1 MRDRWDGHVA
11 GDSSDH
17 VRDTRRRAL
26 SFLFISR
33 MRWRWCEPIALSGS
47 LMHIDAASKKRAARA
62 SLSDIEGGGFVTT
75 GGPDSAYWYHQ
86 HSQWARTSAFKPW
99 SPVLLKER
107 MAAGKLPLGEQLL
120 AGLPPL
126 PVYLKH
132 K

>member
-1 MRDRWDGHVA
+1 MAAVVVQCHGRPRPLAQARVFGFPRFVFAAAAHA
-11 GDSSDH
+11 
-17 VRDTRRRAL
+17 T
-26 SFLFISR
+26 
-33 MRWRWCEPIALSGS
+33 S